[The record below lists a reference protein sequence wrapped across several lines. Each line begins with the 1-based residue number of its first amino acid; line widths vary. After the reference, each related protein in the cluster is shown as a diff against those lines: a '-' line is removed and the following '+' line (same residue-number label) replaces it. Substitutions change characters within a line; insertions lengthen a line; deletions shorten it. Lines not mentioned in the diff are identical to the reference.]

1 MKMPPEYHRRRKEYM
16 RQWQAEH
23 FQRMKGTEMYERRL
37 IRGGARGRDQRAHM
51 SREDVDYVQI
61 IKRDPCSYCGEA
73 GGEWDHIV
81 PVHHGGLHDW
91 DNATGACASCNRKK
105 HTKSLLHFMLD
116 NS

>member
-1 MKMPPEYHRRRKEYM
+1 
-16 RQWQAEH
+16 
-23 FQRMKGTEMYERRL
+23 MYERRN
-37 IRGGARGRDQRAHM
+37 IRIHARHRKQREQM

-81 PVHHGGLHDW
+81 PVADNGGHGWG
-91 DNATGACASCNRKK
+91 NATGACASCNRKK